1 METTLEIIE
10 QKKIGETRDM
20 LARAVILNK
29 NVGLLFTGMADA
41 LDTDD
46 FKRLHV
52 SVEASTDGVT
62 HSITVN
68 TPHGTIV
75 GIAEHAR
82 SEHDLVAKIAFVTV
96 RVNGD
101 GQATPNEIMSL
112 AITGYGFVTEVDG
125 VACDKRVGDET
136 DQDLTHDIAWRLLSN
151 LHDKLPGASDISF
164 LSF

>member
-1 METTLEIIE
+1 MEIIE
-10 QKKIGETRDM
+10 QKKIAEIRDM
-20 LARAVILNK
+20 LAEAVTLNRY
-29 NVGLLFTGMADA
+29 VGTLFTGMADA
-41 LDTDD
+41 LNTDD

-82 SEHDLVAKIAFVTV
+82 SERNLIAKIAFVTV

-101 GQATPNEIMSL
+101 GQTTPTEIMTL

-125 VACDKRVGDET
+125 VPCDKRVGDET
-136 DQDLTHDIAWRLLSN
+136 DDDLAHDFAWRLLSN
-151 LHDKLPGASDISF
+151 LHDKLPGTSDISF
-164 LSF
+164 FSF